1 MDSTPKEI
9 QIVLIDKDKIEK
21 DNSFAKAYR
30 YPFKLTSV
38 PDPLWVELFEK
49 TYDTVE
55 DPQKRKMYISED
67 YIIVIMASDDNKQKY
82 VDIVKCLVFE
92 TNGRYRRACREKE
105 NQDNNQLENK
115 DDILHNLKEETDKFA
130 I

>member
-1 MDSTPKEI
+1 MDSTIKEI
-9 QIVLIDKDKIEK
+9 QVVNIDKDKIEK

-30 YPFKLTSV
+30 YPFKLSGT
-38 PDPLWVELFEK
+38 PEPLWVALFEE
-49 TYDTVE
+49 TYATVE
-55 DPQKRKMYISED
+55 DPQKRKIYVAED
-67 YIIVIMASDDNKQKY
+67 YIMVIMATDDNKQKY

-105 NQDNNQLENK
+105 TRENNQPENK
-115 DDILHNLKEETDKFA
+115 DDQLRNLKDETDKLD